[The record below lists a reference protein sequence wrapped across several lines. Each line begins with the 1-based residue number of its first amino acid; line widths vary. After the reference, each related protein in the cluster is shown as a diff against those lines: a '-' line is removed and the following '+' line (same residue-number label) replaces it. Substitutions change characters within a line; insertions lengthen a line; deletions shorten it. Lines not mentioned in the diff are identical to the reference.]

1 MIGLSQVRVNKKNG
15 SIPSEREHVVD
26 NNSDLHAYAVVE
38 NVVEQRDQ
46 FRATSLDLGVIPDR
60 MFAGPHLVCVVNPL
74 TALGSEICSENNQT
88 RSLANYRLAIDGR
101 IRIFR
106 DLGLGHG

>member
-1 MIGLSQVRVNKKNG
+1 
-15 SIPSEREHVVD
+15 
-26 NNSDLHAYAVVE
+26 
-38 NVVEQRDQ
+38 
-46 FRATSLDLGVIPDR
+46 

-101 IRIFR
+101 IRIDAVESRAGSYAVSKEIPFTPMR
-106 DLGLGHG
+106 QRVLALLPTASGKTTAAYEIAEKLSDTRKVDRRSTASQ